1 MARPALGL
9 QIEVTYDLGVFADRT
24 GAKIRRGAM
33 RGAKRF
39 EARAKLEYRQD
50 VRRAGLGDRLANT
63 WRTRVYPLRGES
75 WHPTVHVWSNA
86 PMLAAAHADGG
97 TIVPK
102 AGKFLAIPTENVGHK
117 GGRRRTPLD
126 IESEFNQDLVIK
138 PTRNPNVFLALIRAV
153 RARSGRGIR
162 RASARRQDQGRAE
175 QLVPMFILVRQV
187 TLKPRLNWRG
197 LEGSLGPVFA
207 EYLADEINR
216 ELAL

>member
-1 MARPALGL
+1 MARSLGL
-9 QIEVTYDLGVFADRT
+9 AIEVTHDLGAFADRA
-24 GAKIRRGAM
+24 GAMVRRGAM
-33 RGAKRF
+33 RGARRF

-63 WRTRVYPLRGES
+63 WRTRLYPQRGES

-86 PMLAAAHADGG
+86 PMLVAAHADGG

-102 AGKFLAIPTENVGHK
+102 AGKFLAIPTENVGRK

-138 PTRNPNVFLALIRAV
+138 PTRHPNVFLALVRAV
-153 RARSGRGIR
+153 RARSGRGLR
-162 RASARRQDQGRAE
+162 RASARRRGQGRAE

-187 TLKPRLNWRG
+187 TLRPRLNWRG
-197 LEGSLGPVFA
+197 LEPSLGPVFA
-207 EYLADEINR
+207 EYLGDEINR
-216 ELAL
+216 ELGA

>member
-1 MARPALGL
+1 
-9 QIEVTYDLGVFADRT
+9 
-24 GAKIRRGAM
+24 M

-39 EARAKLEYRQD
+39 EARAKLEYRQE

-102 AGKFLAIPTENVGHK
+102 AGKFLAIPTENVTSR
-117 GGRRRTPLD
+117 GGRRRTPRD
-126 IESEFNQDLVIK
+126 IESEFNQDLIIK
-138 PTRNPNVFLALIRAV
+138 PTRHPNVFLALIRAV
-153 RARSGRGIR
+153 RARSGRGFR
-162 RASARRQDQGRAE
+162 RTSARRRGQGRAE
-175 QLVPMFILVRQV
+175 QLVPMLILVRQV

-197 LEGSLGPVFA
+197 LERSLGPVFV
-207 EYLADEINR
+207 EYLADDINR
-216 ELAL
+216 ELTA

>member
-1 MARPALGL
+1 MAPSLDL
-9 QIEVTYDLGVFADRT
+9 HIEVTHDLGAFADRT
-24 GAKIRRGAM
+24 GVRVRRGAM

-39 EARAKLEYRQD
+39 EARAKLDYRQD

-63 WRTRVYPLRGES
+63 WRTRVYPQRGES

-86 PMLAAAHADGG
+86 PMLVAAHADGG

-102 AGKFLAIPTENVGHK
+102 AGKFLAIATENVGRK

-138 PTRNPNVFLALIRAV
+138 PTRHPNVFLALVRAV
-153 RARSGRGIR
+153 RARSGRGFR
-162 RASARRQDQGRAE
+162 RASARRRAQGRAE

-187 TLKPRLNWRG
+187 TLRPRLNWRA
-197 LEGSLGPVFA
+197 LEASLGPVFT
-207 EYLADEINR
+207 EYLAEEINR
-216 ELAL
+216 ELGA

>member
-9 QIEVTYDLGVFADRT
+9 QIEITHDLGTFADRT

-97 TIVPK
+97 VIVPK
-102 AGKFLAIPTENVGHK
+102 AGKFLAIPIDNVVRK
-117 GGRRRTPLD
+117 GGRRRRPLD

-138 PTRNPNVFLALIRAV
+138 PTRHPNVFLALVRAV
-153 RARSGRGIR
+153 RARSGRGLR
-162 RASARRQDQGRAE
+162 RASARRRGQGRAE

-187 TLKPRLNWRG
+187 TLTPRLNWRG
-197 LEGSLGPVFA
+197 LECSLGQAFA

-216 ELAL
+216 ELGT

>member
-1 MARPALGL
+1 MARSLGL
-9 QIEVTYDLGVFADRT
+9 AIEVTHDLGAFADRT
-24 GAKIRRGAM
+24 GTKIRRGAM

-39 EARAKLEYRQD
+39 EAHAKLDYRQD

-63 WRTRVYPLRGES
+63 WRTRIYPQRGES

-86 PMLAAAHADGG
+86 PALAAAHADGG
-97 TIVPK
+97 TVVPK
-102 AGKFLAIPTENVGHK
+102 AGKFLAIPTENVGRR

-126 IESEFNQDLVIK
+126 IESEFNQALIIK
-138 PTRNPNVFLALIRAV
+138 PTRHPNMFLALIRAV

-162 RASARRQDQGRAE
+162 RASARRQAQGRAE

-197 LEGSLGPVFA
+197 LERSLGPVFA
-207 EYLADEINR
+207 EYLADDISR
-216 ELAL
+216 ELST

>member
-1 MARPALGL
+1 MARPLGL
-9 QIEVTYDLGVFADRT
+9 TIEVTHDLSTFADRT
-24 GAKIRRGAM
+24 GTKIRRGAM
-33 RGAKRF
+33 QGAKRF

-75 WHPTVHVWSNA
+75 WHPAVQVWSNA

-102 AGKFLAIPTENVGHK
+102 AGKFLAIPTENVRSK

-138 PTRNPNVFLALIRAV
+138 PTRHPNVFLALVRAV
-153 RARSGRGIR
+153 RARSGRGLR
-162 RASARRQDQGRAE
+162 RASARRRAQGRAE

-187 TLKPRLNWRG
+187 TLKPRLNWRA
-197 LEGSLGPVFA
+197 LEGSLGPVFT
-207 EYLADEINR
+207 EYLADDINR
-216 ELAL
+216 ELRS